1 MTPLTEGGGMTIS
14 SSSMH
19 EGLRRMKLAQ
29 KVLKV
34 SQSIGCVEKNGLNAH
49 FKFKY
54 QAWDDVL
61 PAVRN
66 ACVEH
71 GVQITPTVKSV
82 THDGQHVLVEMAF
95 TVRDTES
102 DQRDEFVWFGESKGN
117 DDKGIQ
123 KAITS
128 CTKYALLK
136 YLMIPIVDDTDTDA
150 DGPAKPAAK
159 AAAPTKVTLEDAR
172 TVMRNTVKA
181 NWQEMGGT
189 NAQFTQLRE
198 LAVAKG
204 ADIFELVHAALADGC
219 EIIDDIEAFVHE
231 VLAKK

>member
-1 MTPLTEGGGMTIS
+1 MTKQLT
-14 SSSMH
+14 
-19 EGLRRMKLAQ
+19 LAA
-29 KVLKV
+29 KVLAV
-34 SQSIGCVEKNGLNAH
+34 SRSIGAVEKNGLNQH
-49 FKFKY
+49 FKFKF

-71 GVQITPTVKSV
+71 GVQITPTVRSV

-150 DGPAKPAAK
+150 DGPGKPAAK
-159 AAAPTKVTLEDAR
+159 APAPTKVTVEDAR
-172 TVMRNTVKA
+172 TVMRNSVK
-181 NWQEMGGT
+181 NHWQGMGGT
-189 NAQFTQLRE
+189 NAQFTQLRDM
-198 LAVAKG
+198 AVAKG
-204 ADIFELVHAALADGC
+204 ADVFELVHAALADGC
-219 EIIDDIEAFVHE
+219 EIIDDIEAFVYE